1 MDFWRASSLEEQ
13 IDTAA
18 GRQDAD
24 LVLKGGHVFNV
35 FLKTWE
41 DADVA
46 ISGNKIVGI
55 GKYSAAP
62 AIGAH
67 LDHILPSLKI

>member
-1 MDFWRASSLEEQ
+1 MNFWRATPLEDQ
-13 IDTAA
+13 ITAA
-18 GRQDAD
+18 LGQQEAD

-35 FLKTWE
+35 FLRTWE

-55 GKYSAAP
+55 GDYRCS
-62 AIGAH
+62 
-67 LDHILPSLKI
+67 LPV